1 MEKPDNNENKI
12 VREAEVTAPASAVP
26 DLKASVFDKIAA
38 EEVKPRAKW
47 VYSTQEYAVWVMWV
61 LTVILGAIS
70 IAVALFVV
78 SHQRFALYELTHRD
92 FVTFAV
98 DVLPALW
105 LILFV
110 VLVAF
115 AVFNLRQTKRGYRY
129 PLWQILGSS
138 LILSL
143 AFGALLHISGVGFS
157 MDKMIGAWA
166 KSYPSQEKME
176 LRWWQ
181 NPDEGRLV
189 GTMMMVR
196 ESANTA
202 PRFIDAEGTAWQL
215 ELEELQEWERGLMER
230 GEKVRVF
237 GRVVSAETNFH
248 VCGAMPFVLE
258 RRFGGEELDEIRKVV
273 RAKIDSFRE
282 EKLFK
287 MASSTT
293 CVDVIRSLPKPAAVG
308 W

>member
-12 VREAEVTAPASAVP
+12 VREVEVTAPASSLS

-47 VYSTQEYAVWVMWV
+47 VYSTQESAVWVMWV
-61 LTVILGAIS
+61 LTVVLGAIS

-92 FVTFAV
+92 FATFV
-98 DVLPALW
+98 VEVLPTLW
-105 LILFV
+105 LGLFIIMV
-110 VLVAF
+110 GF
-115 AVFNLRQTKRGYRY
+115 AVFNMRHTKRGYRY

-138 LILSL
+138 LFLSVV
-143 AFGALLHISGVGFS
+143 FGVVLHMAGVGFS
-157 MDKMIGAWA
+157 LDKQMGAWA
-166 KSYPSQEKME
+166 RSYPSQEKME

-196 ESANTA
+196 ESGDTDA
-202 PRFIDAEGTAWQL
+202 RFIDAAGTAWQL
-215 ELEELQEWERGLMER
+215 ELDELHSMERSLLER

-237 GRVVSAETNFH
+237 GQVLEGQVLFH
-248 VCGAMPFVLE
+248 VCGAMPWVQE
-258 RRFGGEELDEIRKVV
+258 RPYKGDELNKIRQGA
-273 RAKIDSFRE
+273 REKIDSFRQ
-282 EKLFK
+282 EKMEM
-287 MASSTT
+287 MASSTV
-293 CVDVIRSLPKPAAVG
+293 CGELIRSLPRPAAVA